1 MMLRAI
7 LNLFAVAPA
16 KTLSA
21 AAIAAEL
28 DISPAL
34 LDHMLRTL
42 VRSGRLVEV
51 ELCSDCSACALRR
64 ICVGGLDI
72 ARRGY
77 RLTAERSASAAA
89 AYTQ

>member
-7 LNLFAVAPA
+7 LDLFAAAPG
-16 KTLSA
+16 KTLSPG
-21 AAIAAEL
+21 AIAAEL

-64 ICVGGLDI
+64 ICVGGLDVI
-72 ARRGY
+72 QRGY
-77 RLTAERSASAAA
+77 RLAADRSAGAAA